1 MESEQKYIEDEFELD
16 ENFLY
21 QIHTFN
27 PSVKNKIAAQIDTLI
42 GLPTTKGLDKLKSG
56 VVHDKD
62 RTPTFFTLSYSKRNK
77 NSPSILLDI
86 FEITLD
92 QYLNDIN
99 LNIHIK

>member
-21 QIHTFN
+21 QIHAFN

-42 GLPTTKGLDKLKSG
+42 GLPATKGLDKLKSG

-62 RTPTFFTLSYSKRNK
+62 GTPTFFTLS
-77 NSPSILLDI
+77 
-86 FEITLD
+86 
-92 QYLNDIN
+92 
-99 LNIHIK
+99 

>member
-1 MESEQKYIEDEFELD
+1 MRETNVDDEARSRHMDIF
-16 ENFLY
+16 
-21 QIHTFN
+21 TKFN
-27 PSVKNKIAAQIDTLI
+27 RKNIQDRQIDTLI

-62 RTPTFFTLSYSKRNK
+62 GTPTFFTLSYSKRNK

>member
-21 QIHTFN
+21 QIHAFN

-42 GLPTTKGLDKLKSG
+42 GLPATKGLDKLKSG

-62 RTPTFFTLSYSKRNK
+62 GTPTFFTLSYSKRNK